1 MKKSLTVEDIVKIM
15 EEKLPEIIE
24 RSPFIRLKIEEIM
37 EKKAVTREEIK
48 EILMELRAQREDT
61 NKRLVELRE
70 DTNRRFEEINKRF
83 EELREDTNKRF
94 EELREDTNR
103 RFEEINKR
111 FEELREDTNRRFEEI
126 NKRFEELREDTNRRF
141 ELLTK
146 EMRDGFKV
154 LKDTI
159 TAVGARWGI
168 FAEEAFRESMEGIL
182 KELGFYDVKKWED
195 YDKEGFIFGYPST
208 IEVDLVIRDDKHYL
222 IEVKSS
228 VSDGD
233 VLKLKRVGEFYEKRT
248 GVKPELVIVS
258 PYIKEEAK
266 ERCKVF
272 GIKFYRRD

>member
-61 NKRLVELRE
+61 NKRFEELRE

-83 EELREDTNKRF
+83 EELREDT
-94 EELREDTNR
+94 
-103 RFEEINKR
+103 NKR

>member
-1 MKKSLTVEDIVKIM
+1 MKRTLTKEDIVKIL

-24 RSPFIRLKIEEIM
+24 RSPFVRLKIEEIM
-37 EKKAVTREEIK
+37 ERKAVTREEIK

-61 NKRLVELRE
+61 NRRFEEINRRFEELRE
-70 DTNRRFEEINKRF
+70 DTNKRFEEINRRF

-94 EELREDTNR
+94 EELREDTNK
-103 RFEEINKR
+103 RFEEINRR
-111 FEELREDTNRRFEEI
+111 FEELREDTN
-126 NKRFEELREDTNRRF
+126 KRFEELMEDTNRRF

-154 LKDTI
+154 LRDAI

-195 YDKEGFIFGYPST
+195 YDKEGFVFGYPSRV
-208 IEVDLVIRDDKHYL
+208 EVDLVIRDDKHYL
-222 IEVKSS
+222 IEIKSS
-228 VSDGD
+228 VSEGD
-233 VLKLKRVGEFYEKRT
+233 VLKLKRLGEFYEKRT

-258 PYIKEEAK
+258 PYIKDEAK
-266 ERCKVF
+266 ERCEVL
-272 GIKFYRRD
+272 GIKFYRRT